1 MRFSAQRMDGQ
12 AGREQNDQRPSLREA
27 ITGRRVL
34 SMTELA
40 DVAVIGAGVVGLGV
54 ARALAR
60 AGREVFVLESE
71 RFAGF
76 HSSSRNS
83 EVIHAGIYY
92 PPGSL
97 KARLC
102 VEGKLALYR
111 YCAEQGIA
119 HARIGKLIVATAEE
133 EVPALGRLKAN
144 AEANGVTDLVLL
156 SQAEVRELE
165 PEVSCVRGLL
175 SPSTGIIDSHGLMA
189 ALRRDAEAAGAQIAV
204 ATPVISGRVCPE
216 GVELLAGVGEPFAA
230 RFRLVV
236 NCAGPWA
243 QEVARRIDGVPPA
256 SVPPQHF
263 AKGHY
268 FLMAGRAPFRHLVY
282 PVPVPGGLGTHLTL
296 DLAGRA
302 RFGPDVQWT
311 DRVEYS
317 FDESRAPAF
326 YQAIRR
332 YYPGLPDGAL
342 APGFTGVRAKIAPAG
357 APAPDFQIQGPADH
371 GVPGLVNLYGIES
384 PGLTSVLAVAEHV
397 RRVAGC

>member
-1 MRFSAQRMDGQ
+1 
-12 AGREQNDQRPSLREA
+12 
-27 ITGRRVL
+27 
-34 SMTELA
+34 MTELA

-71 RFAGF
+71 RFVGF
-76 HSSSRNS
+76 HASSRNS

-102 VEGKLALYR
+102 VEGKRALYG
-111 YCAEQGIA
+111 YCTEQGVA
-119 HARIGKLIVATAEE
+119 HARIGKLIVATSEE

-144 AEANGVTDLVLL
+144 ADASGVTDLVVL

-165 PEVSCVRGLL
+165 PEVSCVRGLF
-175 SPSTGIIDSHGLMA
+175 SPSTGIIDSHALMA
-189 ALRRDAEAAGAQIAV
+189 ALRRDAEAAGAQIAL
-204 ATPVISGRVCPE
+204 ATPVLSGRVCPE
-216 GVELLAGVGEPFAA
+216 GIELVAGLGEPFTA

-243 QEVARRIDGVPPA
+243 QKVARRIEGVPPA
-256 SVPPQHF
+256 CVPPQHF

-268 FLMAGRAPFRHLVY
+268 FVMAGRVPFRHLVY

-296 DLAGRA
+296 DLAGQA

-384 PGLTSVLAVAEHV
+384 PGLTSVLALAEHV